1 MVDDLPKIDR
11 WNSEPLD
18 VHTWSDHPEIKA
30 LCDSL
35 YEAAGMS
42 SLEPKGNRKAKRT
55 VKESLRVLILDLYV
69 KWLKD
74 PSVSIGFNKSKSSYK
89 VGSRYNGLH
98 IPEKVI
104 EVEAL
109 LVDAGYVAEL
119 GHFHSND
126 RQLRNYTTR
135 IRHTEALRDLFA
147 ELTIDLHDIDT
158 HANEECIILHDRYV
172 DDPDDDTVRKIE
184 YSDKDLPKD
193 ELALLDTLRGQLTA
207 YNKLLKHTLIDIP
220 SNTSSKFKRTITK
233 GLNAGRQQTISLGP
247 DNKFV
252 VRVFNEGLKGHWKS
266 GGRFYRGWWQQI
278 DKEDRCKIYIND
290 QPTLEVDFKAFHPNL
305 LSNELGV
312 KLSGDPY
319 DLGELVLPYVITTN
333 EEQREYIKLLVLM
346 GINADNDKKAYK
358 AFRNSDRK
366 DKLGQS
372 LTDIQLG
379 LLLDAFIGKHPQ
391 FKGVLNTGQALRLMN
406 IDSQIANMVL
416 DYFTNKNIP
425 VLCIHDSFIIQYD
438 KEPELRRILDQ
449 ATHQVTNSIIDHDIK
464 NVRNTHTGKVTGNIK
479 GYEEPVVVEYHTPIR
494 IDPTSQYLD
503 RKTKFTKWIEL
514 SGNYLSE

>member
-1 MVDDLPKIDR
+1 M
-11 WNSEPLD
+11 
-18 VHTWSDHPEIKA
+18 
-30 LCDSL
+30 
-35 YEAAGMS
+35 
-42 SLEPKGNRKAKRT
+42 
-55 VKESLRVLILDLYV
+55 
-69 KWLKD
+69 
-74 PSVSIGFNKSKSSYK
+74 
-89 VGSRYNGLH
+89 
-98 IPEKVI
+98 
-104 EVEAL
+104 
-109 LVDAGYVAEL
+109 
-119 GHFHSND
+119 
-126 RQLRNYTTR
+126 
-135 IRHTEALRDLFA
+135 RDLFA

-207 YNKLLKHTLIDIP
+207 YNKLLEHTLIDIP

-346 GINADNDKKAYK
+346 GINADSDKKAYK